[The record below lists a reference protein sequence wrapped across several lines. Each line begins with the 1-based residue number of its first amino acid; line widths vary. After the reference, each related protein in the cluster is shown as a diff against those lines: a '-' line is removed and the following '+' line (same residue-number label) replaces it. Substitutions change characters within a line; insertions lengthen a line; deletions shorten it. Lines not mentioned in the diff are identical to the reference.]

1 VTKVDICPAHVLE
14 HTLATLSAIL
24 RKPGVR
30 LKPFM
35 VRAAPALPPA
45 CVMGTC
51 LLHCSGCTAGKGAV
65 MAHARAQVRSRD
77 DVLTCARHMHTATL
91 APVLLTSAVRGDGRR
106 PGPGPPVL
114 QPAAAAAALGG
125 AGALPPCAHG
135 IAGALTADAGSRW
148 ALWSRPGVVAR
159 IWAKHLG
166 RGAAA
171 GTRADDVHH

>member
-91 APVLLTSAVRGDGRR
+91 APVLLTSAVTGDGLDLVRLFYNLLPLRQRWAERARSR
-106 PGPGPPVL
+106 PVPT
-114 QPAAAAAALGG
+114 
-125 AGALPPCAHG
+125 ALPGH
-135 IAGALTADAGSRW
+135 
-148 ALWSRPGVVAR
+148 
-159 IWAKHLG
+159 
-166 RGAAA
+166 
-171 GTRADDVHH
+171 